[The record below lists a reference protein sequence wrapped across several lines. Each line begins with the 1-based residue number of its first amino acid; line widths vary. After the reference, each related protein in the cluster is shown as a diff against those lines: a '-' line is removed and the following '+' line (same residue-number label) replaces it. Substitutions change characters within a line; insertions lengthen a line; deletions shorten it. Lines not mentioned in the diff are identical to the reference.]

1 MLKVPGDTAI
11 PTLKADLYARYLEWK
26 TRTLPP
32 LVPDAEPATPL
43 PPLPT
48 RIVDTVAAS
57 PLTPLHAAAPPVET
71 IPIYNTPPPHTSS
84 IQAPSLPSGFASL
97 VAYAAAAT
105 PFAPTGALDTTA
117 DIDRRSAMGE
127 LSEDKN

>member
-11 PTLKADLYARYLEWK
+11 PTLKVDLYARYLEWK

-32 LVPDAEPATPL
+32 LVPDAAPATPL

-48 RIVDTVAAS
+48 PIVDTVAAS
-57 PLTPLHAAAPPVET
+57 PLTPLHAAAPLVET
-71 IPIYNTPPPHTSS
+71 IPIYNIPPPHTSTT
-84 IQAPSLPSGFASL
+84 QAPSLPSGLATI

-105 PFAPTGALDTTA
+105 PLPPTGTLDTIA
-117 DIDRRSAMGE
+117 DIVAAAE
-127 LSEDKN
+127 PI